1 MEDIAVEGVTTNV
14 QRFST
19 HDGPGI
25 RTVVFLKGCP
35 LRCLWCCNPETQRPE
50 TEMGLAPD
58 KCTQC
63 GRCLSRCPSQA
74 LSLEEGRVRL
84 ERRLCLSCA
93 PLAEGRPPCEAV
105 CPEEVFVPYGRKRSV
120 GDVLDEVERDAPF
133 FRYEQGGLTL
143 SGGEALFQPDFALA
157 LLREAHRRMLH
168 TCMETC
174 GNVPEAVLREACRHL
189 DYLLF
194 DVKSLD
200 DDAHRR
206 ATGVGNGRILSNLRM
221 VRREFSHLPLRVRTP
236 VIPRFNDSPAM
247 VERIA
252 LFLKDI
258 GVREYE
264 LLPYHAYG
272 TNKTLSLGRT
282 AMEAVPPSD
291 ETMAQLRRIAEET
304 LGRPGTE

>member
-1 MEDIAVEGVTTNV
+1 MEDVAVTGVLTNI

-35 LRCLWCCNPETQRPE
+35 LRCLWCCNPETQRADI
-50 TEMGLAPD
+50 EMGLAPD
-58 KCTQC
+58 KCLPEC
-63 GRCLSRCPSQA
+63 DRCLSHCPSQA
-74 LSLEEGRVRL
+74 LTKDEGGLRL
-84 ERRLCLSCA
+84 ERSLCLSCA
-93 PLAEGRPPCEAV
+93 QLAEGRPPCDAV
-105 CPEEVFVPYGRKRSV
+105 CPEEVFVPYGRRRSV

-157 LLREAHRRMLH
+157 LLREAQSRMLH
-168 TCMETC
+168 TCLETC
-174 GNVPEAVLREACRHL
+174 GMVPEAVLKEACRHL

-194 DVKSLD
+194 DVKTLD
-200 DDAHRR
+200 DDAHRQ

-221 VRREFSHLPLRVRTP
+221 VRREFPNLPLRVRTP
-236 VIPRFNDSPAM
+236 VIPRFNDTADM

-252 LFLKDI
+252 RFLKEL
-258 GVREYE
+258 GVAEYE
-264 LLPYHAYG
+264 LLTYHAYG
-272 TNKTLSLGRT
+272 TGKTLSLGRP

-291 ETMAQLRRIAEET
+291 ETMATLRRLAEET
-304 LGRPGTE
+304 LRG